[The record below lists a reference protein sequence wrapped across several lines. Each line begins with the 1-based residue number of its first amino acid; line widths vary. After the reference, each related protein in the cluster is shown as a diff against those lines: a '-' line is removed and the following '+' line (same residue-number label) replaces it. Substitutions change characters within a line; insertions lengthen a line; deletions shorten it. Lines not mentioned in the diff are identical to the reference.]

1 MSSHKTD
8 KERICL
14 IHLLICL
21 GTFHYFEKEIE
32 EILEQAFRKLDM
44 LFTDEDDL
52 ETTAIMFEVFRL
64 YGHQISC
71 GKTCSSHYYHFSMG
85 CIFYT
90 ITYVFSYIHI

>member
-32 EILEQAFRKLDM
+32 EILDQDFRKLDRLM
-44 LFTDEDDL
+44 ANEDDL

-64 YGHQISC
+64 YGHKISC
-71 GKTCSSHYYHFSMG
+71 GKTVSIIT
-85 CIFYT
+85 IFQWMHIYN